1 MKNIIN
7 SFIARLDFPLH
18 PFIRTANINISR
30 IEYEFF
36 FSYNFDESLE
46 KERERERDR
55 EMKNRPAVAFDRR
68 RLLSTVFEKK
78 LFPLRIYNPGFIGPE
93 NGET

>member
-36 FSYNFDESLE
+36 ISYNFDESLE
-46 KERERERDR
+46 KERERERQGD
-55 EMKNRPAVAFDRR
+55 
-68 RLLSTVFEKK
+68 EKS
-78 LFPLRIYNPGFIGPE
+78 PGCCFRSPPTSLHGF
-93 NGET
+93 